1 TTKDNKYYCNLCA
14 AGGWNKSVSLSQHM
28 RHIHKSEYNA
38 SIEVPLTKRRWT
50 RDEMLILPELE
61 ANIPSSDGTFINQVL
76 AKKFPSRTL
85 ESIKSRC
92 KTTEYRILLQ
102 QIRDCQAAQIIE
114 GSYCTV
120 TLSSDVNST
129 TVVNNS
135 INLTEDNDNSNDCS
149 SNDRLNLTVREA
161 DSTTYPNIR
170 QYIQEKIINGRVQIC
185 TTMIDALS
193 HFVNVVCNSDPV
205 EESLNGIREVLGNV
219 QSSQIH
225 KDVKLNAGNKL

>member
-1 TTKDNKYYCNLCA
+1 
-14 AGGWNKSVSLSQHM
+14 
-28 RHIHKSEYNA
+28 
-38 SIEVPLTKRRWT
+38 
-50 RDEMLILPELE
+50 MLILPELE

-149 SNDRLNLTVREA
+149 SNDRPNLTVREA

-170 QYIQEKIINGRVQIC
+170 QYIQEKIINDTLSMDNGLWLSSNLSRFINLRNLC
-185 TTMIDALS
+185 LIDIKRCSFELI
-193 HFVNVVCNSDPV
+193 
-205 EESLNGIREVLGNV
+205 L
-219 QSSQIH
+219 
-225 KDVKLNAGNKL
+225 

>member
-1 TTKDNKYYCNLCA
+1 
-14 AGGWNKSVSLSQHM
+14 
-28 RHIHKSEYNA
+28 
-38 SIEVPLTKRRWT
+38 
-50 RDEMLILPELE
+50 MLILPELE

-85 ESIKSRC
+85 ESIKSRR

-102 QIRDCQAAQIIE
+102 QICDCQAAQIIE

-170 QYIQEKIINGRVQIC
+170 QYIQEKIINGYDVLLAPITREEIVLAIKQTNNKAAVGPDHVSLSDVQHI
-185 TTMIDALS
+185 ARNEL
-193 HFVNVVCNSDPV
+193 
-205 EESLNGIREVLGNV
+205 
-219 QSSQIH
+219 
-225 KDVKLNAGNKL
+225 